1 MPGFE
6 VLDWYTGC
14 IVMCICITVIV
25 AMRNMICRG
34 NCNTFGKVNRCLLRR
49 DNSSTTEWH

>member
-14 IVMCICITVIV
+14 VVMFICITVIIV
-25 AMRNMICRG
+25 MRNMICRG
-34 NCNTFGKVNRCLLRR
+34 NCNIFGKVNRCLLRSN
-49 DNSSTTEWH
+49 NSSTKE